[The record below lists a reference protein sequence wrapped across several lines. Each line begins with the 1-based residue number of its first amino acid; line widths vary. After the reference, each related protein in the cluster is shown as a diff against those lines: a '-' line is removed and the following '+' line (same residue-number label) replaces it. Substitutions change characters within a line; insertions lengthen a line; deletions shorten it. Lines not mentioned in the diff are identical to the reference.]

1 MSPFLKHGNRAS
13 SSKSG
18 SADLMEAHGCHI
30 SNVTPAQVP
39 HIIDNSN
46 FCFLFSQTYHP
57 AMKNVAATRKEI
69 GVPTIF
75 NLLGPMS
82 NPARPAR
89 TVTGVHSPGIGQLM
103 ANALK
108 LTGVKEAMVV
118 CGAEKLDE
126 VSYLYMKWYATI
138 LGILIFYVT
147 NRSVLLARLM

>member
-1 MSPFLKHGNRAS
+1 
-13 SSKSG
+13 
-18 SADLMEAHGCHI
+18 
-30 SNVTPAQVP
+30 
-39 HIIDNSN
+39 
-46 FCFLFSQTYHP
+46 
-57 AMKNVAATRKEI
+57 
-69 GVPTIF
+69 
-75 NLLGPMS
+75 
-82 NPARPAR
+82 
-89 TVTGVHSPGIGQLM
+89 M

>member
-1 MSPFLKHGNRAS
+1 
-13 SSKSG
+13 
-18 SADLMEAHGCHI
+18 
-30 SNVTPAQVP
+30 
-39 HIIDNSN
+39 
-46 FCFLFSQTYHP
+46 
-57 AMKNVAATRKEI
+57 MKNVAATRKEI